1 MIIYDS
7 LIISNILN
15 LAFPDIAILAEKPPV
30 GTWVGTKWQKAQSS
44 ATKSVR
50 MARTNVA
57 PITRAQRD
65 SLIGIELR
73 RMNAYHENMEMKLFR
88 TKAWSALDIGLLKWS
103 CILFGVI
110 VGSYLAAFT
119 KRYVWIF
126 VIAAILLA
134 IKPAISYFRG
144 DEE

>member
-1 MIIYDS
+1 
-7 LIISNILN
+7 
-15 LAFPDIAILAEKPPV
+15 
-30 GTWVGTKWQKAQSS
+30 
-44 ATKSVR
+44 

-88 TKAWSALDIGLLKWS
+88 TKAWSALDIGLLKSS
-103 CILFGVI
+103 CILFGMI

-134 IKPAISYFRG
+134 IKPAMSYFRG